1 MAEKVNI
8 TRQPVSNGF
17 RALDETSIAA
27 QQPVEQLDRVQRV
40 SDAWQT
46 QVLNAFAFVNTV

>member
-1 MAEKVNI
+1 M
-8 TRQPVSNGF
+8 S

-46 QVLNAFAFVNTV
+46 QVFEALLCYFCVMYDRLSTPKMTY